1 MREKQNL
8 VVGGEGEREAI
19 VVAWDT
25 TELNQ
30 AERLIQARANLLAFS
45 QNLTIE
51 EMLQKALDEVCAA
64 VSSPLGFYHFVSA
77 DERKLT
83 LKAWSTDTLERF
95 CKTTGRKRVH
105 FSVADAG
112 LWADCLRERGPVIH
126 NDFPSE
132 PNRGWMPRG
141 HAVINRELVVPVM
154 RRDRIVAV
162 LGVGNKPLD
171 YTEQDVRIV
180 SYLADLAWSIAEHRL
195 LEEKINY
202 ISFHDSLTGLHNR
215 AFLVE
220 EMQRIDRESELPV
233 SVIMADL
240 NGLKLINDTYGY
252 RKGDRMLQ
260 TVADILRAS
269 CRKKDIIARWGGDEF
284 IILLPQTA
292 RSEAEKI
299 CHRIRKGCSAAHIG
313 DVPLSL
319 ALGVAVKENTTDAL
333 GDMVKDAENSMNRQ
347 KLADSKS
354 VRSAV
359 VNTLLKTLGARSY
372 ETEEHSC
379 RMQMMALEFGKELE
393 LPDSELNRLSLL
405 ITLHDIGKISVPEEI
420 LTKKDSLTEKEW
432 KIIRKHPETG
442 FRITRSTEE
451 FAYIAEEIYAHH
463 ERWDGTGYPRRLK
476 GEDIPFL
483 SRITAIVDAFE
494 VMTNGRPYKK
504 RLSQG
509 EAVAEIKR
517 CSGTQFDPELA
528 KFFLEEI
535 VDKGRV

>member
-1 MREKQNL
+1 
-8 VVGGEGEREAI
+8 
-19 VVAWDT
+19 
-25 TELNQ
+25 
-30 AERLIQARANLLAFS
+30 
-45 QNLTIE
+45 
-51 EMLQKALDEVCAA
+51 
-64 VSSPLGFYHFVSA
+64 
-77 DERKLT
+77 
-83 LKAWSTDTLERF
+83 
-95 CKTTGRKRVH
+95 
-105 FSVADAG
+105 
-112 LWADCLRERGPVIH
+112 
-126 NDFPSE
+126 
-132 PNRGWMPRG
+132 
-141 HAVINRELVVPVM
+141 
-154 RRDRIVAV
+154 
-162 LGVGNKPLD
+162 
-171 YTEQDVRIV
+171 
-180 SYLADLAWSIAEHRL
+180 
-195 LEEKINY
+195 
-202 ISFHDSLTGLHNR
+202 
-215 AFLVE
+215 
-220 EMQRIDRESELPV
+220 MQRIDRDSEMPV

-240 NGLKLINDTYGY
+240 NGLKLVNDTYGY

-284 IILLPQTA
+284 IVLLPQTTLD
-292 RSEAEKI
+292 RAEKI

-319 ALGVAVKENTTDAL
+319 ALGVAVKEKTSDAL
-333 GDMVKDAENSMNRQ
+333 GDMVKDAENFMNRQ

-354 VRSAV
+354 VRSNV

-379 RMQMMALEFGKELE
+379 RMQMMALEFGKELG
-393 LPDSELNRLSLL
+393 LQDSELNRLSLL

-420 LTKKDSLTEKEW
+420 LTKKDPLTEEEW
-432 KIIRKHPETG
+432 EIIRKHPETG

-451 FAYIAEEIYAHH
+451 FTYIAEEIYAHH

-504 RLSQG
+504 QLSQS

-528 KFFLEEI
+528 KFFLRKI